1 MKQDINAVTDGLVSY
16 LGLNSIDELRSLD
29 IDENLINKVGVYLL
43 ESKEKEKITT
53 SKVADLLGINR
64 ASIYN
69 TYPKSAQYL
78 QALIAQQKA
87 INNQKKLSKKF
98 KTTKK
103 INEPTEVLS
112 KLDKE
117 RIEKFMSVIM
127 SLEFQ
132 KKIQEKQI
140 NNLKSTVRVYNLRF
154 VNIKNCLEMSNF
166 NPSIIIMSR
175 LLISL

>member
-1 MKQDINAVTDGLVSY
+1 MKSDLNKNINSLIKY
-16 LGLNSIDELRSLD
+16 LELNSIEDLRALP
-29 IDENLINKVGVYLL
+29 IDNDLIGKVGNYLL
-43 ESKEKEKITT
+43 ESKEKITT

-132 KKIQEKQI
+132 KKTQEKQI
-140 NNLKSTVRVYNLRF
+140 NKLKSTVASLQSEIREY
-154 VNIKNCLEMSNF
+154 KK
-166 NPSIIIMSR
+166 
-175 LLISL
+175 LLGNE

>member
-43 ESKEKEKITT
+43 ESKEKITT

-140 NNLKSTVRVYNLRF
+140 NNLKSTVASLQSEIREY
-154 VNIKNCLEMSNF
+154 KK
-166 NPSIIIMSR
+166 
-175 LLISL
+175 LLGNE

>member
-1 MKQDINAVTDGLVSY
+1 MKQDINAVTNGLVSY

-43 ESKEKEKITT
+43 ESKEKITT

-87 INNQKKLSKKF
+87 INNQKKLSKKS

-103 INEPTEVLS
+103 INQPTEALS

-132 KKIQEKQI
+132 KKTQEKQI
-140 NNLKSTVRVYNLRF
+140 NKLKSTVASLQSEIREY
-154 VNIKNCLEMSNF
+154 KK
-166 NPSIIIMSR
+166 
-175 LLISL
+175 LLGNE

>member
-1 MKQDINAVTDGLVSY
+1 MKQDINTISNGLLIY
-16 LGLNSIDELRSLD
+16 LEINSIDELRSLN

-43 ESKEKEKITT
+43 ESKSKITT
-53 SKVADLLGINR
+53 SIVAQLLGINR

-69 TYPKSAQYL
+69 TYPQSAQYL

-87 INNQKKLSKKF
+87 INIKNKLNKKP

-103 INEPTEVLS
+103 NSEPTESLS

-117 RIEKFMSVIM
+117 RIEKFMSIIM

-132 KKIQEKQI
+132 KKKQENQI
-140 NNLKSTVRVYNLRF
+140 NQLKSTVASLQSE
-154 VNIKNCLEMSNF
+154 IKELKK
-166 NPSIIIMSR
+166 
-175 LLISL
+175 LLDNE

>member
-1 MKQDINAVTDGLVSY
+1 ME
-16 LGLNSIDELRSLD
+16 LNSIEDLRALP
-29 IDENLINKVGVYLL
+29 IDNDLIGKVGNYLL
-43 ESKEKEKITT
+43 ESKEKITT

-69 TYPKSAQYL
+69 THPKSAQYL

-140 NNLKSTVRVYNLRF
+140 NNLKSTVASLQSEIREY
-154 VNIKNCLEMSNF
+154 KK
-166 NPSIIIMSR
+166 
-175 LLISL
+175 LLGNE

>member
-43 ESKEKEKITT
+43 ESKEKITT

-69 TYPKSAQYL
+69 THPKSAQYL

-98 KTTKK
+98 KPTKK

-140 NNLKSTVRVYNLRF
+140 NNLKSTVASLQSEIREY
-154 VNIKNCLEMSNF
+154 KK
-166 NPSIIIMSR
+166 
-175 LLISL
+175 LLGNE

>member
-1 MKQDINAVTDGLVSY
+1 MKSDLNKNINSLIKY
-16 LGLNSIDELRSLD
+16 LELNSIEDLRALP
-29 IDENLINKVGVYLL
+29 IDNDLIGKVGNYLL
-43 ESKEKEKITT
+43 ESKEKITT

-98 KTTKK
+98 KPTKK

-140 NNLKSTVRVYNLRF
+140 NNLKSTVASLQSEIREY
-154 VNIKNCLEMSNF
+154 KK
-166 NPSIIIMSR
+166 
-175 LLISL
+175 LLGNE

>member
-43 ESKEKEKITT
+43 ESKEKITT

-69 TYPKSAQYL
+69 THPKSAQYL

-140 NNLKSTVRVYNLRF
+140 NNLKSTVASLQSEIREY
-154 VNIKNCLEMSNF
+154 KK
-166 NPSIIIMSR
+166 
-175 LLISL
+175 LLGNE

>member
-43 ESKEKEKITT
+43 ESKEKITT

-132 KKIQEKQI
+132 KKTQEKQI
-140 NNLKSTVRVYNLRF
+140 NKLKSTVASLQSE
-154 VNIKNCLEMSNF
+154 IKELKK
-166 NPSIIIMSR
+166 
-175 LLISL
+175 LIDNE

>member
-43 ESKEKEKITT
+43 ESKEKITT

-69 TYPKSAQYL
+69 TNPKSAQYL

-140 NNLKSTVRVYNLRF
+140 NNLKSTVASLQSEIREY
-154 VNIKNCLEMSNF
+154 KK
-166 NPSIIIMSR
+166 
-175 LLISL
+175 LLGNE

>member
-1 MKQDINAVTDGLVSY
+1 MKSDLNKNINGLIKY
-16 LGLNSIDELRSLD
+16 LELNSIEDLRALP
-29 IDENLINKVGVYLL
+29 IDNDLIGKVGNYLL
-43 ESKEKEKITT
+43 ESKEKITT

-87 INNQKKLSKKF
+87 INNQKKLSKKS
-98 KTTKK
+98 KTIKK
-103 INEPTEVLS
+103 IKETTEALS
-112 KLDKE
+112 RLDKE

-132 KKIQEKQI
+132 NKTQEKQI
-140 NNLKSTVRVYNLRF
+140 NKLKSTVVSLQSE
-154 VNIKNCLEMSNF
+154 IKELKKLVDNE
-166 NPSIIIMSR
+166 
-175 LLISL
+175 

>member
-1 MKQDINAVTDGLVSY
+1 MKSDLNKNINSLIKY
-16 LGLNSIDELRSLD
+16 LELNSIEDLRALP
-29 IDENLINKVGVYLL
+29 IDNDLIGKVGNYLL
-43 ESKEKEKITT
+43 ESKEKITT

-87 INNQKKLSKKF
+87 INNQKKLSKKS

-103 INEPTEVLS
+103 INQPTEALS

-140 NNLKSTVRVYNLRF
+140 NNLKSTVASLQSEIREY
-154 VNIKNCLEMSNF
+154 KK
-166 NPSIIIMSR
+166 
-175 LLISL
+175 LLGNE

>member
-43 ESKEKEKITT
+43 ESKEKITT

-87 INNQKKLSKKF
+87 INNQKKLSKKS

-103 INEPTEVLS
+103 INQPTEALS

-140 NNLKSTVRVYNLRF
+140 NNLKSTVASLQSEIREY
-154 VNIKNCLEMSNF
+154 KK
-166 NPSIIIMSR
+166 
-175 LLISL
+175 LLGNE

>member
-43 ESKEKEKITT
+43 ESKEKITT

-69 TYPKSAQYL
+69 TQPKSAQYL
-78 QALIAQQKA
+78 QALISQQKA

-140 NNLKSTVRVYNLRF
+140 NNLKSTVASLQSEIREY
-154 VNIKNCLEMSNF
+154 KK
-166 NPSIIIMSR
+166 
-175 LLISL
+175 LLGNE

>member
-1 MKQDINAVTDGLVSY
+1 MKSDLNKNINGLIMY
-16 LGLNSIDELRSLD
+16 LELNSIEDLRALP
-29 IDENLINKVGVYLL
+29 IDNDLIGKVGNYLL
-43 ESKEKEKITT
+43 ESKEKITT

-87 INNQKKLSKKF
+87 INNQKKLSKKS
-98 KTTKK
+98 KTIKK
-103 INEPTEVLS
+103 IKETTEALS
-112 KLDKE
+112 RLDKE

-132 KKIQEKQI
+132 NKTQEKQI
-140 NNLKSTVRVYNLRF
+140 NKLKSTVVSLQSE
-154 VNIKNCLEMSNF
+154 IKELKKLVDNE
-166 NPSIIIMSR
+166 
-175 LLISL
+175 